1 MGQERRG
8 HPRYDVMAQIRVKRG
23 RTNYIM
29 DVKNISIAGMLVE
42 SESIKNM
49 PWFRVDQE
57 LEMDIFTTADLDNVR
72 LKGRIARI
80 IETEETGKDGFGVA
94 FDDPDPESMTKLA
107 VIVDRASQDSVRPP
121 PLPEVPANPKDETQE
136 ES

>member
-1 MGQERRG
+1 MNQERRG

-29 DVKNISIAGMLVE
+29 DVKNISISGMFVE

-57 LEMDIFTTADLDNVR
+57 LEMDIFTTEDLDNVR

-80 IETEETGKDGFGVA
+80 IDSGEKENDGFGVE
-94 FDDPDPESMTKLA
+94 FEEPEPEVLKQLA
-107 VIVDRASQDSVRPP
+107 GIVERSSRKSLHPP
-121 PLPEVPANPKDETQE
+121 PLPEQKHINSTDN
-136 ES
+136 S

>member
-1 MGQERRG
+1 
-8 HPRYDVMAQIRVKRG
+8 MAQIRVKRG